1 MYSRRYISNS
11 TLLGVIL
18 PSSSSSITKHDHWKQ
33 FLKSRR
39 IQSSPNVGLSSNA
52 EYIEPV
58 AKRYSAP
65 LGSEVY
71 ANSGMNLAQ
80 IDVWGFDYDY
90 TIACWGKATSHLIYN
105 LGLEAL
111 LKKGY
116 PKELNELKDKF
127 DKDFVIRGLS
137 YDRQTGFLLKLDQFG
152 QIQLD
157 SVFLGRRQLDPE
169 EVKKAYSYHTRLS
182 REYMHQNLEVCSD
195 LFSIPEACLLA
206 DVSHFFE
213 TQGTYFHPSH
223 LHQDVNNA
231 VDGVHRSSLLHDVI
245 KKDLPN
251 HLEQDPLMG
260 VFFERLRSGGKKVF
274 LLSNS
279 SYWFIDAGMR
289 YLLQDFLEDRKID
302 NWLQLF
308 DVTIVNAKKPSWYN
322 KPGKFRKVDTETG
335 ALSIKPISKFVPGE
349 VYAHGSL
356 DEFHSLLGV
365 QGDRV
370 LYVGD
375 QIYTDLRKLS
385 LDFDF

>member
-1 MYSRRYISNS
+1 MISRSRLSS
-11 TLLGVIL
+11 AVSSCGQLVGVISKTDKWTKFL
-18 PSSSSSITKHDHWKQ
+18 DTRRSSKLAATVK
-33 FLKSRR
+33 
-39 IQSSPNVGLSSNA
+39 LSSDA

-71 ANSGMNLAQ
+71 ANSGMNLGQ

-105 LGLEAL
+105 LGLDVL

-116 PKELNELKDKF
+116 PKELEALKDQF
-127 DKDFVIRGLS
+127 DGNFVIRGLS

-157 SVFLGRRQLDPE
+157 SVYLGRRQLEPE
-169 EVKKAYSYHTRLS
+169 EVKKAYSNHTRLS

-206 DVSHFFE
+206 DVTHFFE
-213 TQGTYFHPSH
+213 SKGTHFHPSH

-231 VDGVHRSSLLHDVI
+231 VDGVHRSSLLHEMI
-245 KKDLPN
+245 REDLPK

-260 VFFERLRSGGKKVF
+260 VFFERLREGGKKVF

-279 SYWFIDAGMR
+279 SYGFIDAGMR
-289 YLLQDFLEDRKID
+289 YLLEGFLKERKMD
-302 NWLQLF
+302 SWLNLF
-308 DVTIVNAKKPSWYN
+308 DVVIVNAKKPLWYN
-322 KPGKFRKVDTETG
+322 RPGKFRKVDTETG
-335 ALSIKPISKFVPGE
+335 ALSILPISEFVPGE

-356 DEFHSLLGV
+356 DEFHNLLGV

-375 QIYTDLRKLS
+375 QIYTDLCMHFML
-385 LDFDF
+385 LD